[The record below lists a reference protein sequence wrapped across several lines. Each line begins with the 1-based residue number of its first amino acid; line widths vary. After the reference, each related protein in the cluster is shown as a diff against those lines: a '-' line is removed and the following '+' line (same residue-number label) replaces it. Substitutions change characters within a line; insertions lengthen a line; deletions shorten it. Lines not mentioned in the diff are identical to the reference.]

1 MNKIKIV
8 LLVNLLFYASSV
20 LYCQTSIKAKELLD
34 ETSLKISTY
43 QNYQFNFKYVLENSQ
58 EDIRQETTGKIFVSK
73 EKYKLSTSDVT
84 QLFDGKDLYTII
96 PENEEVLITK
106 PDQED
111 DLILNPT
118 KLIELYKSGYDFHWD
133 IAQNVRGNNIQFVK
147 LIPTEENLDV
157 SYILLGINTKTKNI
171 YKLIEVGKQRTST
184 TFTIKNFINNSNI
197 SDNFFDFKKEE
208 YPGYYIN

>member
-8 LLVNLLFYASSV
+8 LLVNLFFYTSSV

-106 PDQED
+106 PDQKD

-184 TFTIKNFINNSNI
+184 TFTIENFINNSNI
-197 SDNFFDFKKEE
+197 SDNFFDFKEEE